1 MQKLNLGVFGF
12 GCVGQGL
19 HFAIKQ
25 NDSIKTTIKKMVVKD
40 KNKKRFLA
48 VKHFSFDKKEI
59 LDDGNINVVV
69 ELIDNANE
77 AYEIVKEAI
86 VNGKHVVTANKKMI
100 ATHLAELIALKNKY
114 KVSLLYEA
122 AACGSIPI
130 IRTLENYFSNEDLIK
145 ISGIFNGTTNYILT
159 KVIDEG
165 LTYEQALQ
173 NAQQSGFA
181 ETDPTSDVEGFDAL
195 YKTIIIA
202 LHGFGSI
209 LQINDIFR
217 FGISSLQFKDID
229 FAKRN
234 SYKIK
239 LVPTITKLSNNKINA
254 FVMPQFVKS
263 DNHLFKVENEFNGV
277 LIESATSGE
286 QFLLG
291 RGAGSL
297 STGAAVFSDI
307 AALENNYSYENKK
320 LQQSK
325 LLFTNDFAVNVFI
338 SAKNKIDI
346 EKITFEKTISVFEE
360 DGYSYKIGVVK
371 IEALKQQVEKRK
383 LRGNV
388 FIAVID

>member
-19 HFAIKQ
+19 HFAFKQ
-25 NDSIKTTIKKMVVKD
+25 NSNVNTSLKKIVVKD
-40 KNKKRFLA
+40 KNKKRMLA
-48 VKHFSFDKKEI
+48 AKYFSFDKKEI
-59 LDDGNINVVV
+59 LNDENINVVV

-86 VNGKHVVTANKKMI
+86 VNGKHVVTANKKML
-100 ATHLAELIALKNKY
+100 ATHLAELIALKNKHN
-114 KVSLLYEA
+114 VSLLYEA

-202 LHGFGSI
+202 MHGFGII
-209 LQINDIFR
+209 LQVNDVFR

-234 SYKIK
+234 GYKIK
-239 LVPTITKLSNNKINA
+239 LVPTITKLSDNKINA

-277 LIESATSGE
+277 LLESNTSGE

-297 STGAAVFSDI
+297 PTGAAVFSDI

-338 SAKNKIDI
+338 SAKNKTDV
-346 EKITFEKTISVFEE
+346 EKITFEKTISFFEE
-360 DGYSYKIGVVK
+360 DEYCYKTGLIK
-371 IEALKQQVEKRK
+371 IEDLKQQVEKRK

>member
-19 HFAIKQ
+19 HFALKQ
-25 NDSIKTTIKKMVVKD
+25 NNNIKTTIKKIVVKD
-40 KNKKRFLA
+40 KNKKRLLA
-48 VKHFSFDKKEI
+48 AKHFSFDKKEI
-59 LDDGNINVVV
+59 LNDENINVVV

-86 VNGKHVVTANKKMI
+86 VKGKHVVTANKKML
-100 ATHLAELIALKNKY
+100 ATHLAELITLKNKH

-165 LTYEQALQ
+165 LTYEQALY

-202 LHGFGSI
+202 LHGFGII
-209 LQINDIFR
+209 LQVNDIFR
-217 FGISSLQFKDID
+217 FGISSLQQQDID

-234 SYKIK
+234 GYKIK
-239 LVPTITKLSNNKINA
+239 LVPTITKSSGDKINA
-254 FVMPQFVKS
+254 FVIPQFVKS

-277 LIESATSGE
+277 LIESHTSGE

-291 RGAGSL
+291 RGAGSHP
-297 STGAAVFSDI
+297 TGAAVFADI

-320 LQQSK
+320 LQQSV
-325 LLFTNDFAVNVFI
+325 LQFTNEHSIKVFI
-338 SAKNKIDI
+338 SAKKKTDLDKI
-346 EKITFEKTISVFEE
+346 EFEKLISIYEE
-360 DGYSYKIGVVK
+360 KEYAYKIGIVK
-371 IEALKQQVEKRK
+371 VETLKQQVEKSK
-383 LRGNV
+383 LREKV

>member
-19 HFAIKQ
+19 HFAFKQ
-25 NDSIKTTIKKMVVKD
+25 NSNVNTSLKKIVVKD
-40 KNKKRFLA
+40 KNKKRMLA
-48 VKHFSFDKKEI
+48 AKYFSFDKKEI
-59 LDDGNINVVV
+59 LNDENINVVV

-86 VNGKHVVTANKKMI
+86 VNGKHVVTANKKML
-100 ATHLAELIALKNKY
+100 ATHLAELIALKNKHN
-114 KVSLLYEA
+114 VSLLYEA

-202 LHGFGSI
+202 MHGFGII
-209 LQINDIFR
+209 LQVNDVFR

-234 SYKIK
+234 GYKIK
-239 LVPTITKLSNNKINA
+239 LVPTITKLSDNKINA

-338 SAKNKIDI
+338 SAKNKTDI